1 MLHDFGIPDV
11 RLAGILPGVAAGP
24 ALAEEVPALVE
35 LDLDVP
41 EAGPVRVREAVGA
54 VLALQVVLLGD
65 QVVYPSDDGGVL
77 FGGHITLSFGV
88 FGLFGPLAGADTSL
102 RPSVPCVHC
111 HTRDLGLSGIMPQLA
126 ALLHCA
132 MNQNAAYTPDL
143 LGLYL
148 DEAGS
153 FPLLTKAD
161 EMRLGQIIQE
171 GQAAQQS
178 LDGTEK
184 LTAKQRR
191 DLRKKVEAAEDAT
204 TEFINSNLR
213 LVVSVA
219 RKYQWS
225 GLPLNDLIQ
234 EGNLGLIHAV
244 EKFDWRKGFK
254 FSTYATWW
262 IRQAIGRAVENTA
275 HTVRVPAHVGDEIR
289 RARRLQ
295 GELEIRLGRPPTL
308 AEVAEALD
316 TTEVAVAELFRYD
329 TDPMSLDVAVGEDGD
344 TSLGDLV
351 VSRTAES
358 PFEAVASSMLPAEV
372 ANFLSRLSDEERQVL
387 QLRYGL
393 DRGEPR
399 TQGEVGQELQLT
411 AERVRR
417 IERDAIGKLRRQLV
431 GGDAHDLLAS

>member
-1 MLHDFGIPDV
+1 LLIVLDDV
-11 RLAGILPGVAAGP
+11 AGTYLRLAGILTRMTAGP
-24 ALAEEVPALVE
+24 SLSEKVPTLVE
-35 LDLDVP
+35 LDFD
-41 EAGPVRVREAVGA
+41 
-54 VLALQVVLLGD
+54 
-65 QVVYPSDDGGVL
+65 
-77 FGGHITLSFGV
+77 LSET
-88 FGLFGPLAGADTSL
+88 GPLGFGQLPFAV
-102 RPSVPCVHC
+102 VPLQTMFLVHQLVDLLDDLCVVHPGLLTRACAHC
-111 HTRDLGLSGIMPQLA
+111 HSRNLTFPGIMPHSSGLF
-126 ALLHCA
+126 HYA
-132 MNQNAAYTPDL
+132 MTQMLSYTPDL

-161 EMRLGQIIQE
+161 EMRLGQIIQD
-171 GQAAQQS
+171 GQVAQAA
-178 LDGTEK
+178 LDSDEK
-184 LTAKQRR
+184 LTSKQRR
-191 DLRKKVEAAEDAT
+191 QLRKQVDAAADAT
-204 TEFINSNLR
+204 TEFINANLR

-225 GLPLNDLIQ
+225 GLPLGDLIQ

-262 IRQAIGRAVENTA
+262 IRQSIGRAVENTA

-295 GELEIRLGRPPTL
+295 AEMEVKLGRPPTL
-308 AEVAEALD
+308 VELAEALG
-316 TTEVAVAELFRYD
+316 TTEMAVSELFRYD

-351 VSRTAES
+351 VNRSAES
-358 PFEAVASSMLPAEV
+358 PFEAVASSLLPSEV
-372 ANFLSRLSDEERQVL
+372 ARFLNRLSDEERQVL
-387 QLRYGL
+387 ELRYGL

-399 TQGEVGQELQLT
+399 TQGEVGQALQLT

-417 IERDAIGKLRRQLV
+417 IERDALGKLRRQLA

>member
-1 MLHDFGIPDV
+1 MT
-11 RLAGILPGVAAGP
+11 
-24 ALAEEVPALVE
+24 
-35 LDLDVP
+35 
-41 EAGPVRVREAVGA
+41 
-54 VLALQVVLLGD
+54 Q
-65 QVVYPSDDGGVL
+65 
-77 FGGHITLSFGV
+77 T
-88 FGLFGPLAGADTSL
+88 TSH
-102 RPSVPCVHC
+102 S
-111 HTRDLGLSGIMPQLA
+111 
-126 ALLHCA
+126 
-132 MNQNAAYTPDL
+132 PDL

-171 GQAAQQS
+171 GQVARAQLEGDERLS
-178 LDGTEK
+178 
-184 LTAKQRR
+184 AKQRR
-191 DLRKKVEAAEDAT
+191 ELRAKSEAADEAT
-204 TEFINSNLR
+204 TEFINANLR

-225 GLPLNDLIQ
+225 GLPLGDLIQ

-262 IRQAIGRAVENTA
+262 IRQSIGRAVENTA

-289 RARRLQ
+289 RARRIQ
-295 GELEIRLGRPPTL
+295 AEMEVRLGRPATLVEL
-308 AEVAEALD
+308 AEAMG
-316 TTEVAVAELFRYD
+316 TTETVVSDLFRYD

-344 TSLGDLV
+344 TSLGELV
-351 VSRTAES
+351 VNRSAES
-358 PFEAVASSMLPAEV
+358 PFEVVASSLLPREV
-372 ANFLSRLSDEERQVL
+372 ASFLTRLSDEERRVL
-387 QLRYGL
+387 ELRYGL

-399 TQGEVGQELQLT
+399 TQGEVGQALNLT

-417 IERDAIGKLRRQLV
+417 IERDALGKLRRQLA

>member
-1 MLHDFGIPDV
+1 MPK
-11 RLAGILPGVAAGP
+11 
-24 ALAEEVPALVE
+24 
-35 LDLDVP
+35 
-41 EAGPVRVREAVGA
+41 PV
-54 VLALQVVLLGD
+54 
-65 QVVYPSDDGGVL
+65 
-77 FGGHITLSFGV
+77 F
-88 FGLFGPLAGADTSL
+88 
-102 RPSVPCVHC
+102 
-111 HTRDLGLSGIMPQLA
+111 SGIMPLSE
-126 ALLHCA
+126 ALFHTA
-132 MNQNAAYTPDL
+132 MNHTLSHSPDL

-161 EMRLGQIIQE
+161 EMRLGQLIQE
-171 GQAAQQS
+171 GQAAQAK
-178 LDGTEK
+178 LDSGDK
-184 LTAKQRR
+184 ITAAQRR
-191 DLRKKVEAAEDAT
+191 QLRSQVSAAADAT
-204 TEFINSNLR
+204 TAFINANLR

-225 GLPLNDLIQ
+225 GLPLGDLIQ

-295 GELEIRLGRPPTL
+295 AEMEVRLGRPATM
-308 AEVAEALD
+308 AEMAEALD
-316 TTEVAVAELFRYD
+316 MTESGLAELFRYGS
-329 TDPMSLDVAVGEDGD
+329 DPMSLDVAVGEDGD

-351 VSRTAES
+351 VNRAAES
-358 PFEAVASSMLPAEV
+358 PFEAVANSMLPDEV
-372 ANFLSRLSDEERQVL
+372 ARFLSRLSEEERQVL

-399 TQGEVGQELQLT
+399 TQGEVGAALQLT

-417 IERDAIGKLRRQLV
+417 IERDAIGKLRRQLT

>member
-1 MLHDFGIPDV
+1 M
-11 RLAGILPGVAAGP
+11 
-24 ALAEEVPALVE
+24 
-35 LDLDVP
+35 
-41 EAGPVRVREAVGA
+41 
-54 VLALQVVLLGD
+54 
-65 QVVYPSDDGGVL
+65 S
-77 FGGHITLSFGV
+77 
-88 FGLFGPLAGADTSL
+88 
-102 RPSVPCVHC
+102 
-111 HTRDLGLSGIMPQLA
+111 HTAS
-126 ALLHCA
+126 
-132 MNQNAAYTPDL
+132 YTPDL

-161 EMRLGQIIQE
+161 EMRLGRIIQE
-171 GQAAQQS
+171 GQAAQAV
-178 LDGTEK
+178 LDCGEK
-184 LTAKQRR
+184 LTPGQRR
-191 DLRKKVEAAEDAT
+191 QLLKEVTAAADAT
-204 TEFINSNLR
+204 TEFINANLR

-225 GLPLNDLIQ
+225 GLPLGDLIQ

-295 GELEIRLGRPPTL
+295 AEMEVRLGRPATL
-308 AEVAEALD
+308 AELADALG
-316 TTEVAVAELFRYD
+316 TTESGVAELFRYD
-329 TDPMSLDVAVGEDGD
+329 SDPMSLDVAVGEDGD

-351 VSRTAES
+351 VNRAAES
-358 PFEAVASSMLPAEV
+358 PFEAVASSMLPDEV
-372 ANFLSRLSDEERQVL
+372 ARFLGRLSDEERQVL
-387 QLRYGL
+387 RLRYGL

-399 TQGEVGQELQLT
+399 TQGEVGEALQLT

-417 IERDAIGKLRRQLV
+417 IERDAIGKLRRQLA

>member
-1 MLHDFGIPDV
+1 
-11 RLAGILPGVAAGP
+11 
-24 ALAEEVPALVE
+24 
-35 LDLDVP
+35 
-41 EAGPVRVREAVGA
+41 
-54 VLALQVVLLGD
+54 
-65 QVVYPSDDGGVL
+65 
-77 FGGHITLSFGV
+77 
-88 FGLFGPLAGADTSL
+88 
-102 RPSVPCVHC
+102 
-111 HTRDLGLSGIMPQLA
+111 
-126 ALLHCA
+126 
-132 MNQNAAYTPDL
+132 MNQSLTHSPDL

-171 GQAAQQS
+171 GQVAQAT
-178 LDGTEK
+178 LGCGEK

-191 DLRKKVEAAEDAT
+191 ELNKKISEAEEAT

-225 GLPLNDLIQ
+225 GLPLGDLIQ

-295 GELEIRLGRPPTL
+295 SELEVRLGRPPTL
-308 AEVAEALD
+308 AELAQALD
-316 TTEVAVAELFRYD
+316 TTESTVAELFRYD

-351 VSRTAES
+351 VNRTAES
-358 PFEAVASSMLPAEV
+358 PFESVAAGMLPGEV
-372 ANFLSRLSDEERQVL
+372 DRFLTRLSDEEAQVL
-387 QLRYGL
+387 RLRYGL

-399 TQGEVGQELQLT
+399 TQGEVGQALQLT

-417 IERDAIGKLRRQLV
+417 IERDAIGKLRRQLA

>member
-1 MLHDFGIPDV
+1 MLD
-11 RLAGILPGVAAGP
+11 LAG
-24 ALAEEVPALVE
+24 
-35 LDLDVP
+35 
-41 EAGPVRVREAVGA
+41 
-54 VLALQVVLLGD
+54 LL
-65 QVVYPSDDGGVL
+65 L
-77 FGGHITLSFGV
+77 I
-88 FGLFGPLAGADTSL
+88 
-102 RPSVPCVHC
+102 
-111 HTRDLGLSGIMPQLA
+111 
-126 ALLHCA
+126 A
-132 MNQNAAYTPDL
+132 MNQNVSYTPDL

-171 GQAAQQS
+171 GQTAQAA
-178 LDGTEK
+178 LDSGERIPPSE
-184 LTAKQRR
+184 RR
-191 DLRKKVEAAEDAT
+191 RLRKQVAAAEEAT
-204 TEFINSNLR
+204 TQFINANLR

-225 GLPLNDLIQ
+225 GLPLGDLIQ

-295 GELEIRLGRPPTL
+295 GEMEVKLGRPATL
-308 AEVAEALD
+308 AELAEAMG
-316 TTEVAVAELFRYD
+316 TTESGIAELFRYD
-329 TDPMSLDVAVGEDGD
+329 SDPMSLDVAVGEDGD

-351 VSRTAES
+351 VNRAAES
-358 PFEAVASSMLPAEV
+358 PFEAVASSLLPAEV
-372 ANFLSRLSDEERQVL
+372 ARFLARLSDEESEVL
-387 QLRYGL
+387 RLRYGL

-399 TQGEVGQELQLT
+399 TQGEVGEALQLT

-417 IERDAIGKLRRQLV
+417 IERDAIGKLRRHLV

>member
-1 MLHDFGIPDV
+1 MG
-11 RLAGILPGVAAGP
+11 AG
-24 ALAEEVPALVE
+24 
-35 LDLDVP
+35 
-41 EAGPVRVREAVGA
+41 
-54 VLALQVVLLGD
+54 
-65 QVVYPSDDGGVL
+65 
-77 FGGHITLSFGV
+77 
-88 FGLFGPLAGADTSL
+88 
-102 RPSVPCVHC
+102 
-111 HTRDLGLSGIMPQLA
+111 
-126 ALLHCA
+126 
-132 MNQNAAYTPDL
+132 PDL

-171 GQAAQQS
+171 GQAAQS
-178 LDGTEK
+178 KLDSGEK
-184 LTAKQRR
+184 LTPTERR
-191 DLRKKVEAAEDAT
+191 RLRKQVAEAAGAT
-204 TEFINSNLR
+204 TAFINANLR

-225 GLPLNDLIQ
+225 GLPLGDLIQ

-295 GELEIRLGRPPTL
+295 AEMEVRLGRPATL
-308 AEVAEALD
+308 AELAEALD
-316 TTEVAVAELFRYD
+316 TTESGLAELFRYD
-329 TDPMSLDVAVGEDGD
+329 SDPMSLDVAVGEDGD

-351 VSRTAES
+351 VNRAAES
-358 PFEAVASSMLPAEV
+358 PFEAVASSLLPEEV
-372 ANFLSRLSDEERQVL
+372 ARFLARLSDEERQVL
-387 QLRYGL
+387 RLRYGL

-399 TQGEVGQELQLT
+399 TQGEVGQALQLT

-417 IERDAIGKLRRQLV
+417 IERDAIGKLRRQLT

>member
-1 MLHDFGIPDV
+1 
-11 RLAGILPGVAAGP
+11 
-24 ALAEEVPALVE
+24 
-35 LDLDVP
+35 
-41 EAGPVRVREAVGA
+41 
-54 VLALQVVLLGD
+54 
-65 QVVYPSDDGGVL
+65 
-77 FGGHITLSFGV
+77 
-88 FGLFGPLAGADTSL
+88 
-102 RPSVPCVHC
+102 
-111 HTRDLGLSGIMPQLA
+111 
-126 ALLHCA
+126 
-132 MNQNAAYTPDL
+132 MNQTSSYTPDL

-161 EMRLGQIIQE
+161 EMRLGQVIQE
-171 GQAAQQS
+171 GQAARARLES
-178 LDGTEK
+178 GEK
-184 LTAKQRR
+184 
-191 DLRKKVEAAEDAT
+191 VPAAEKRRLNKAVREAEKAT
-204 TEFINSNLR
+204 TQFINANLR

-225 GLPLNDLIQ
+225 GLPLGDLIQ

-295 GELEIRLGRPPTL
+295 AEMEVRLGRPATL
-308 AEVAEALD
+308 AELAEAME
-316 TTEVAVAELFRYD
+316 TTEAVIAELFRYD
-329 TDPMSLDVAVGEDGD
+329 SDPMSLDVAVGEDGD

-351 VSRTAES
+351 VNRAAES
-358 PFEAVASSMLPAEV
+358 PFEAVASSMLPDEV
-372 ANFLSRLSDEERQVL
+372 ARFLTRLSDEERQVL
-387 QLRYGL
+387 RLRYGL

-399 TQGEVGQELQLT
+399 TQGEVGEALQLT

>member
-1 MLHDFGIPDV
+1 MPDPQ
-11 RLAGILPGVAAGP
+11 G
-24 ALAEEVPALVE
+24 
-35 LDLDVP
+35 
-41 EAGPVRVREAVGA
+41 
-54 VLALQVVLLGD
+54 LL
-65 QVVYPSDDGGVL
+65 L
-77 FGGHITLSFGV
+77 I
-88 FGLFGPLAGADTSL
+88 
-102 RPSVPCVHC
+102 
-111 HTRDLGLSGIMPQLA
+111 
-126 ALLHCA
+126 A
-132 MNQNAAYTPDL
+132 MNQNASYSPDL

-171 GQAAQQS
+171 GQSAAAA
-178 LDGTEK
+178 LAGGERIPPND
-184 LTAKQRR
+184 RR
-191 DLRKKVEAAEDAT
+191 RLRKQVAAAETAT
-204 TEFINSNLR
+204 TQFINANLR

-225 GLPLNDLIQ
+225 GLPLGDLIQ

-295 GELEIRLGRPPTL
+295 GEMEVKLGRPATL
-308 AEVAEALD
+308 AELAEAMG
-316 TTEVAVAELFRYD
+316 TTESGIAELFRYD
-329 TDPMSLDVAVGEDGD
+329 SDPMSLDVAVGEDGD

-351 VSRTAES
+351 VNRAAES
-358 PFEAVASSMLPAEV
+358 PFEAVASSLLSEEV
-372 ANFLSRLSDEERQVL
+372 ARFLTRLSDEECEVL
-387 QLRYGL
+387 RLRYGL

-399 TQGEVGQELQLT
+399 TQGEVGEALQLT

-417 IERDAIGKLRRQLV
+417 IERDAIGKLRRHLV

>member
-1 MLHDFGIPDV
+1 MN
-11 RLAGILPGVAAGP
+11 
-24 ALAEEVPALVE
+24 
-35 LDLDVP
+35 
-41 EAGPVRVREAVGA
+41 
-54 VLALQVVLLGD
+54 Q
-65 QVVYPSDDGGVL
+65 
-77 FGGHITLSFGV
+77 TLSH
-88 FGLFGPLAGADTSL
+88 S
-102 RPSVPCVHC
+102 
-111 HTRDLGLSGIMPQLA
+111 
-126 ALLHCA
+126 
-132 MNQNAAYTPDL
+132 PDL

-161 EMRLGQIIQE
+161 EMRLGQIIQD
-171 GQAAQQS
+171 GQNARAE
-178 LDGTEK
+178 LDSGVK

-191 DLRKKVEAAEDAT
+191 ELRAKAAAAEDAT
-204 TEFINSNLR
+204 REFINSNLR

-275 HTVRVPAHVGDEIR
+275 HTVRIPAHVGDEIR

-295 GELEIRLGRPPTL
+295 SELEIRLGRPPTL
-308 AEVAEALD
+308 VELADALE
-316 TTEVAVAELFRYD
+316 TTEAVVAELFRYD
-329 TDPMSLDVAVGEDGD
+329 TDPMSLDASVGEDGD

-351 VSRTAES
+351 VNRSAES
-358 PFEAVASSMLPAEV
+358 PFEAVAASMLPAEV
-372 ANFLSRLSDEERQVL
+372 NSFLTRLSDEERQVIR
-387 QLRYGL
+387 LRYGL

-399 TQGEVGQELQLT
+399 TQGEVGQAMQLT

-417 IERDAIGKLRRQLV
+417 IERDAIGKLRRHLV

>member
-1 MLHDFGIPDV
+1 M
-11 RLAGILPGVAAGP
+11 P
-24 ALAEEVPALVE
+24 AP
-35 LDLDVP
+35 P
-41 EAGPVRVREAVGA
+41 W
-54 VLALQVVLLGD
+54 LL
-65 QVVYPSDDGGVL
+65 L
-77 FGGHITLSFGV
+77 F
-88 FGLFGPLAGADTSL
+88 
-102 RPSVPCVHC
+102 
-111 HTRDLGLSGIMPQLA
+111 
-126 ALLHCA
+126 A
-132 MNQNAAYTPDL
+132 MSQNSYTPDL

-161 EMRLGQIIQE
+161 EMRLGQVIQE
-171 GQAAQQS
+171 GQVARAT
-178 LDGTEK
+178 LDGGEK
-184 LTAKQRR
+184 LSAAERR
-191 DLRKKVEAAEDAT
+191 RLRSQVAAAEAAT
-204 TEFINSNLR
+204 TQFINANLR

-225 GLPLNDLIQ
+225 GLPLGDLIQ

-295 GELEIRLGRPPTL
+295 GEMEVKLGRPATL
-308 AEVAEALD
+308 AELAEAMG
-316 TTEVAVAELFRYD
+316 TTESGVAELFRYD
-329 TDPMSLDVAVGEDGD
+329 SDPMSLDVAVGEDGD

-351 VSRTAES
+351 INRAAES
-358 PFEAVASSMLPAEV
+358 PFEAVASSLLPAEV
-372 ANFLSRLSDEERQVL
+372 ARFLARLSDEERQVL
-387 QLRYGL
+387 RLRYGL

-399 TQGEVGQELQLT
+399 TQGEVGQALQLT

-417 IERDAIGKLRRQLV
+417 IERDAIGKLRRHLV

>member
-1 MLHDFGIPDV
+1 MT
-11 RLAGILPGVAAGP
+11 
-24 ALAEEVPALVE
+24 
-35 LDLDVP
+35 
-41 EAGPVRVREAVGA
+41 
-54 VLALQVVLLGD
+54 Q
-65 QVVYPSDDGGVL
+65 
-77 FGGHITLSFGV
+77 TLSY
-88 FGLFGPLAGADTSL
+88 S
-102 RPSVPCVHC
+102 
-111 HTRDLGLSGIMPQLA
+111 
-126 ALLHCA
+126 
-132 MNQNAAYTPDL
+132 PDL

-161 EMRLGQIIQE
+161 EMRLGQIIQD
-171 GQAAQQS
+171 GQVAQAA
-178 LDGTEK
+178 LDSDEK

-191 DLRKKVEAAEDAT
+191 QLQKQVEEASKAT
-204 TEFINSNLR
+204 TEFINANLR

-225 GLPLNDLIQ
+225 GLPLGDLIQ

-262 IRQAIGRAVENTA
+262 IRQSIGRAVENTA

-295 GELEIRLGRPPTL
+295 AEMEVKLGRPPTL
-308 AEVAEALD
+308 AELAETLG
-316 TTEVAVAELFRYD
+316 TTETAVSELFRYD

-351 VSRTAES
+351 VNRSAES
-358 PFEAVASSMLPAEV
+358 PFEAVASSMLPTEV
-372 ANFLSRLSDEERQVL
+372 ARFLDRLSDEERQVL

-399 TQGEVGQELQLT
+399 TQGEVGQALQLT

-417 IERDAIGKLRRQLV
+417 IERDALGKLRRQLA